1 MKNSLCYSVVI
12 LIILVDFA
20 YMYADYHVEC
30 STLRMGQY
38 ICPDPD
44 PSYDYIDP
52 KTQQPYG
59 CTKENKAKGEKV
71 IIIKCCDVLYI
82 VYNTVNSFIV
92 FYSAMQSGRWDKLH
106 RDKKFYLQT

>member
-1 MKNSLCYSVVI
+1 VLKAMNSLYYGIVI
-12 LIILVDFA
+12 LTVLVSSA
-20 YMYADYHVEC
+20 HINADYHVEC

-59 CTKENKAKGEKV
+59 CSKENKAKGGEV
-71 IIIKCCDVLYI
+71 FP
-82 VYNTVNSFIV
+82 VNSRDEMHIV
-92 FYSAMQSGRWDKLH
+92 
-106 RDKKFYLQT
+106 